1 MVFLNSWNVSI
12 ELLLVRDKN
21 ILLLT
26 NFSVTLNAIFVNDFY
41 SEIYVEC
48 N

>member
-26 NFSVTLNAIFVNDFY
+26 NFSVTLNEIFVNDFY